1 MRASQDSDT
10 IIAISTAPGTG
21 AVGMVRISGPDV
33 LEVLRRH
40 CRGPVSKRAPDFHEH
55 PRCAFLCGVF
65 RSETAANASSESRT
79 ARDANER
86 DAGDGAAIDEG
97 LVTYFSGPNSYTG
110 EDTAE
115 LTMHGNPL
123 ILQEIVGALLEAS
136 AKIDLRPLRPAGPGE
151 FTRRAYLNGRL
162 ELTRAEAV
170 HRIITARSRLELAAS
185 RKNLYGEVSR
195 LVSRFRSAIIHLKAE
210 TEAEV
215 DFSTEDLTFE
225 SLDARKARVR
235 DLVSQLDTLIERGRE
250 TERLRAG
257 IQVALVGVPNAGKS
271 SLLNR
276 MLGWDR
282 SIVSPVAGTTRDYV
296 SEEMQLDGVFLRFV
310 DTAGLRATE
319 DKIEEAGVRLSQRT
333 MQQSQLVLHIIDGE
347 RDVYEFPQ
355 LDSPGAIVHVFN
367 KLDLRDAYAEFAQ
380 YRERVGEDAH
390 VSVSC
395 ENGAGFDLL
404 RAKIRELLFQN
415 QDVVENPLLLEDR
428 HRYHFT
434 HVRDSLAKV
443 LELWNQ
449 GAPDEITALEIDR
462 ALEHTGAVAGRI
474 DNEEVL
480 GRIFSV
486 FCVGK

>member
-1 MRASQDSDT
+1 MRAQREKSDSDT
-10 IIAISTAPGTG
+10 IVAVSTAPGTG
-21 AVGMVRISGPDV
+21 AVGMVRISGPGV

-40 CRGPVSKRAPDFHEH
+40 CRTAHENQKTPDF
-55 PRCAFLCGVF
+55 
-65 RSETAANASSESRT
+65 SSHRRKALFCRIYADDDQS
-79 ARDANER
+79 ADSQP
-86 DAGDGAAIDEG
+86 IDEG
-97 LVTYFSGPNSYTG
+97 LVVFFAGPNSYTG

-115 LTMHGNPL
+115 LTVHGNPL
-123 ILQEIVGALLEAS
+123 ILQEIIAAVLEQS
-136 AKIDLRPLRPAGPGE
+136 AESECPVRPAGPGE
-151 FTRRAYLNGRL
+151 FTRLAYLNGRL

-170 HRIITARSRLELAAS
+170 HRIVTARSKLELAAS
-185 RKNLYGEVSR
+185 RKNLYGELSR

-225 SLDARKARVR
+225 SLDARKSRVR
-235 DLVSQLDTLIERGRE
+235 DLVSQLERIIERGRE

-257 IQVALVGVPNAGKS
+257 FQVALVGVPNAGKS

-296 SEEMQLDGVFLRFV
+296 SEEIQLDGVELRFV
-310 DTAGLRATE
+310 DTAGLRETE
-319 DKIEEAGVRLSQRT
+319 DLVEEQGVRLSRRT

-347 RDVYEFPQ
+347 REPYAFPE
-355 LDSPGAIVHVFN
+355 LETEGVVIHVFN
-367 KLDLRDAYAEFAQ
+367 KQDIRDAYLEFPK
-380 YRERVGEDAH
+380 YRDKIGEDMR

-395 ENGAGFDLL
+395 TTGAGFEELRTLL
-404 RAKIRELLFQN
+404 RKIVFQN
-415 QDVVENPLLLEDR
+415 PEIAEDPLLLEDR
-428 HRYHFT
+428 HRYHFV
-434 HVRDSLAKV
+434 HIKNSLKKV
-443 LELWNQ
+443 LELWDQ

-462 ALEHTGAVAGRI
+462 ALEHTGSVAGRI

>member
-1 MRASQDSDT
+1 RDE
-10 IIAISTAPGTG
+10 
-21 AVGMVRISGPDV
+21 R
-33 LEVLRRH
+33 
-40 CRGPVSKRAPDFHEH
+40 PV
-55 PRCAFLCGVF
+55 
-65 RSETAANASSESRT
+65 
-79 ARDANER
+79 
-86 DAGDGAAIDEG
+86 
-97 LVTYFSGPNSYTG
+97 
-110 EDTAE
+110 
-115 LTMHGNPL
+115 
-123 ILQEIVGALLEAS
+123 
-136 AKIDLRPLRPAGPGE
+136 RPANPGE
-151 FTRRAYLNGRL
+151 FTRRAYLNGQL

-170 HRIITARSRLELAAS
+170 HRIVTARTHLELAAS

-225 SLDARKARVR
+225 SLDARKVRVR
-235 DLVSQLDTLIERGRE
+235 ELVRQLEAIIERGRE

-257 IQVALVGVPNAGKS
+257 FQVALVGVPNAGKS

-296 SEEMQLDGVFLRFV
+296 SEEIELDGVQLRFV
-310 DTAGLRATE
+310 DTAGLRTT
-319 DKIEEAGVRLSQRT
+319 DDQIEEQGVRLSRRT
-333 MQQSQLVLHIIDGE
+333 MQQSQVVLHVIDGE
-347 RDVYEFPQ
+347 RAPYEFPE
-355 LDSPGAIVHVFN
+355 LETGGAIVHVFN
-367 KLDLRDAYAEFAQ
+367 KLDLRDAYAEHEV
-380 YRERVGEDAH
+380 YRQVAAEDLR

-395 ENGAGFDLL
+395 ETGAGFEEL
-404 RAKIRELLFQN
+404 RAQLRKLLFQN
-415 QDVVENPLLLEDR
+415 PTVAENPLLLEDR

-434 HVRDSLAKV
+434 HIKEALAKV
-443 LELWNQ
+443 LELWEL